1 MAVKNRNTQRG
12 GAGGGSAGEMVV
24 EGAKNAEK
32 KVEEALTV
40 LLHELPLWMQD
51 NHFIVS
57 GYRPQSFSFYKSFH
71 SLTYLH
77 NETGSADPNIPPIKH
92 RQLTSPKK

>member
-40 LLHELPLWMQD
+40 LLHELREYPFLLTVMMVAKNQPSTMDAVSVYPL
-51 NHFIVS
+51 
-57 GYRPQSFSFYKSFH
+57 YL
-71 SLTYLH
+71 SLPLEITEPDSRYAS
-77 NETGSADPNIPPIKH
+77 ETTT
-92 RQLTSPKK
+92 L